1 LDDFCLDSCTGQNS
15 VYFGWKQRFAGLFSV
30 FKRIFTSANN
40 WIAIVTNR
48 LSLALFNQIY
58 IMKFIVS
65 SSALLKQLQ
74 QISGVINANTVL
86 PILEDFLFEI
96 EKNKLTVVA
105 TDLETVMKIHMDIE
119 AKDSGKV
126 CIPAKI
132 LMDSLKNIP
141 EQPLTFHIDKNFGVE
156 ITSDNGK
163 YKVMGENPDNF
174 PKEPVADDAN
184 SFTMTSSGLVTAI
197 NKSIFAVSN
206 DDLRPAMTGVFFE
219 LDKKSITFV
228 ATDAHRLVRYSLTDV
243 KCPQKHNFI
252 VPKKPLNL
260 LKSALPDNED
270 ELTVSYNNN
279 HLFVVHGG
287 TELVCRLI
295 DARFPDY
302 KVVIPTDNPYKMIV
316 NRADFQNALRRVS
329 VFSNKSTNQV
339 ALTISGSQLQLAA
352 QDVDFSFEGNERM
365 ACQYDGEDLQI
376 AFNAKFLIE
385 MLNGTDT
392 DEVNMEL
399 STPTKAGIIKPS
411 EQAENEDLLMLV
423 MPLMLNN

>member
-1 LDDFCLDSCTGQNS
+1 
-15 VYFGWKQRFAGLFSV
+15 
-30 FKRIFTSANN
+30 
-40 WIAIVTNR
+40 
-48 LSLALFNQIY
+48 
-58 IMKFIVS
+58 MKFIVS

-96 EKNKLTVVA
+96 DKGKLTVTA
-105 TDLETVMKIHMDIE
+105 TDLETVMKVHLDIE
-119 AKDSGKV
+119 AKDNGRV

-141 EQPLTFHIDKNFGVE
+141 EQPLTFNIDKNFAVE
-156 ITSDNGK
+156 LTSDNGK

-174 PKEPVADDAN
+174 PKEPAADDAN

-197 NKSIFAVSN
+197 NKTLFAVSS

-219 LDKKSITFV
+219 LDKTGISFV
-228 ATDAHRLVRYSLTDV
+228 ATDAHRLVKYTRTDV
-243 KCPQKHNFI
+243 SCPQKDTFI

-270 ELTVSYNNN
+270 ELTLSYNTN
-279 HLFVVHGG
+279 HLFVKHGG

-302 KVVIPTDNPYKMIV
+302 KVVIPIDNPYVLSV
-316 NRADFQNALRRVS
+316 NRSDFQGALRRVS

-339 ALTISGSQLQLAA
+339 ALTISGNELQLAS

-365 ACQYDGEDLQI
+365 SCTYDGEDLAI

-385 MLNGTDT
+385 MLNGAETSDI
-392 DEVNMEL
+392 NMEL
-399 STPTKAGIIKPS
+399 STPTKAGIIKPT
-411 EQAENEDLLMLV
+411 EQEPNEELLMLV

>member
-1 LDDFCLDSCTGQNS
+1 
-15 VYFGWKQRFAGLFSV
+15 
-30 FKRIFTSANN
+30 
-40 WIAIVTNR
+40 
-48 LSLALFNQIY
+48 
-58 IMKFIVS
+58 MKFIVS

-96 EKNKLTVVA
+96 ENSKLTVTA

-119 AKDSGKV
+119 AKDNGRV

-132 LMDSLKNIP
+132 LLDSLKNIA
-141 EQPLTFHIDKNFGVE
+141 EQPLTFDIDKNYA
-156 ITSDNGK
+156 IQISSDNGK

-174 PKEPVADDAN
+174 PKEPAADDEN
-184 SFTMTSSGLVTAI
+184 TFTMSSTALVTAI

-219 LDKKSITFV
+219 LDKKGISFV
-228 ATDAHRLVRYSLTDV
+228 ATDAHRLVKYTRSDV
-243 KCPQKHNFI
+243 SCPQKHTFI

-260 LKSALPDNED
+260 LKSALPDNDD
-270 ELTVSYNNN
+270 ELSISYNSN
-279 HLFVVHGG
+279 HLFVKHGG

-302 KVVIPTDNPYKMIV
+302 KVVIPVDNPYKMNI
-316 NRADFQNALRRVS
+316 NRSDFQSALRRVS

-339 ALTISGSQLQLAA
+339 ALSISGNEVQLKS
-352 QDVDFSFEGNERM
+352 QDVDFSFEGDERM
-365 ACQYDGEDLQI
+365 ACTYDGEDLQI

-385 MLNGTDT
+385 MLNGADT
-392 DEVNMEL
+392 SDINMEL
-399 STPTKAGIIKPS
+399 STSTKAGIIRPS
-411 EQAENEDLLMLV
+411 EQEENEDLLMLV
-423 MPLMLNN
+423 MPLMLN

>member
-1 LDDFCLDSCTGQNS
+1 MLKQSPLSQLFILSCLINRKDFI
-15 VYFGWKQRFAGLFSV
+15 FG
-30 FKRIFTSANN
+30 
-40 WIAIVTNR
+40 
-48 LSLALFNQIY
+48 NQYIN

-74 QISGVINANTVL
+74 QINGVINANTVL

-105 TDLETVMKIHMDIE
+105 TDLETVMKVHLDVE

-132 LMDSLKNIP
+132 LMDSLKNIA
-141 EQPLTFHIDKNFGVE
+141 EQPLTFTIDKNFGIE
-156 ITSDNGK
+156 LTSDNGK

-184 SFTMTSSGLVTAI
+184 SFTMTSTALVTAI
-197 NKSIFAVSN
+197 NKSLFAVSN

-219 LDKKSITFV
+219 LDKKSLTCV
-228 ATDAHRLVRYSLTDV
+228 ATDAHRLVKYKRTDV
-243 KCPQKHNFI
+243 SCPKTDTFI

-270 ELTVSYNNN
+270 ELTLSYNSN
-279 HLFVVHGG
+279 HLFVKHGG

-302 KVVIPTDNPYKMIV
+302 KVVIPVDNPYKLTV
-316 NRADFQNALRRVS
+316 NKSDFQSALRRVS

-339 ALTISGSQLQLAA
+339 ALTISGSELQLAA
-352 QDVDFSFEGNERM
+352 QDIDFSFEGNERM
-365 ACQYDGEDLQI
+365 SCQYDGEDLQI

-385 MLNGTDT
+385 MLNAAETP
-392 DEVNMEL
+392 EINIEL
-399 STPTKAGIIKPS
+399 STSTKAGIIKPTES
-411 EQAENEDLLMLV
+411 EEHEDLLMLV

>member
-1 LDDFCLDSCTGQNS
+1 
-15 VYFGWKQRFAGLFSV
+15 
-30 FKRIFTSANN
+30 
-40 WIAIVTNR
+40 
-48 LSLALFNQIY
+48 
-58 IMKFIVS
+58 MKFIVS

-105 TDLETVMKIHMDIE
+105 TDLETVMKVRMDIE

-132 LMDSLKNIP
+132 LLDSLKNIS
-141 EQPLTFHIDKNFGVE
+141 EQPLTFNIDKNFAVE

-174 PKEPVADDAN
+174 PKEPATEEAT
-184 SFTMTSSGLVTAI
+184 SFSIKSGALLTAI
-197 NKSIFAVSN
+197 NKALFAVSN

-219 LDKKSITFV
+219 LDTTGISFV
-228 ATDAHRLVRYSLTDV
+228 ATDAHRLVKYSRTDV
-243 KCPQKHNFI
+243 SCPRKDAFI

-260 LKSALPDNED
+260 LKNALPDNDD
-270 ELTVSYNNN
+270 ELFLSYNGN
-279 HLFVVHGG
+279 HLFVKHGG

-302 KVVIPTDNPYKMIV
+302 KVVIPVDNPYKLVI
-316 NRADFQNALRRVS
+316 NRADFQNALRRIS

-339 ALTISGSQLQLAA
+339 ALTISGSELQLAS

-385 MLNGTDT
+385 MLNGAST
-392 DEVNMEL
+392 EEINIEL

-411 EQAENEDLLMLV
+411 EQEENEQLLMLV